1 MKHIGKSVELMR
13 KAIREHDKDLIEK
26 LKNEENWT
34 EQEIC
39 HEMGHELVARCQK
52 RGMVYEIDELEKMV
66 EEKIK
71 ESLKEK
77 SGDDENY
84 DEE

>member
-1 MKHIGKSVELMR
+1 MKNVELMR

-39 HEMGHELVARCQK
+39 HEMGHELVARFQK
-52 RGMVYEIDELEKMV
+52 LGLVYEVDELEEM
-66 EEKIK
+66 
-71 ESLKEK
+71 L
-77 SGDDENY
+77 GDDGY
-84 DEE
+84 DDEE